1 MTSAIPTLPWPPPTG
16 WRDALVADGVLCLR
30 HVPCDADNA
39 SLRALGAALGE
50 ASTRALSAHRAL
62 IEDGGVQRITALPV
76 APTDQYGKP
85 LRSGSAE
92 PFALHTDESFLTDP
106 ARYVLLHCWQA
117 DADGGQSL
125 LCDARSLWQS
135 ADRLLQIALTH
146 IRLGY
151 PCGDYPPLDA
161 GGQLRYNRQECLVP
175 PAVLRWA
182 DRFDQAF
189 AAHAQQIALG
199 RGDLLILDN
208 RRVLHGR
215 CAFSAH
221 SGRLLKRLRIR

>member
-1 MTSAIPTLPWPPPTG
+1 MTSAIPALTWPPPEG
-16 WRDALVADGVLCLR
+16 WRDLLGSHGVLCVRGL
-30 HVPCDADNA
+30 PCDGDNA

-50 ASTRALSAHRAL
+50 PSLRALSRHRAL
-62 IEDGGVQRITALPV
+62 IEDGGVQRVTALAVP
-76 APTDQYGKP
+76 ANDQYGKP
-85 LRSGSAE
+85 LLSAGAE

-117 DADGGQSL
+117 DADGGKSL
-125 LCDARSLWQS
+125 LCDVRSLWQG

-151 PCGDYPPLDA
+151 PCGDYPLLDA
-161 GGQLRYNRQECLVP
+161 AGQLRYNRQECLVP

-182 DRFDQAF
+182 DRFDQVL
-189 AAHAQQIALG
+189 AAHARQLALG
-199 RGDLLILDN
+199 RGDLLIIDN

-215 CAFSAH
+215 CGFSAH